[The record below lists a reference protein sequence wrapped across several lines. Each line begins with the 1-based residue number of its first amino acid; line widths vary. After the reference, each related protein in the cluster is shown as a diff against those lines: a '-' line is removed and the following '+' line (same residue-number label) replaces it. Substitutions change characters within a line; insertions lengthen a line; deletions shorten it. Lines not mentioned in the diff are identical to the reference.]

1 MEELADSTGL
11 VDNSELADDAYLDGL
26 RNYRQK
32 RRSDTISA
40 VREAITRLKTDGKEI
55 NFNAVAHESHI
66 TRKTLYAVD
75 EVRVMILQERGEGA
89 KREAEAG
96 ETSNDP
102 DMQRARIVKLENKL
116 NALKSGLRAI
126 RAELLR
132 DF

>member
-11 VDNSELADDAYLDGL
+11 VDNSELSDDAYLDGL

-75 EVRVMILQERGEGA
+75 EVRVMILQERGEVA
-89 KREAEAG
+89 KREV
-96 ETSNDP
+96 ETSSDP